1 MPAALCFIDMPFGK
15 KTDVASGVEIDF
27 DHIYTHAIKP
37 AIESVGLES
46 LRGDDEQSG
55 GIIHAA
61 MFARLLLAEY
71 VVADLTLANPNVFYE
86 LGVRHTAMP
95 FTTVPIFAT
104 THALPFDVAL
114 IRAVPYT
121 LDDGILS
128 DDNAEKLKGA
138 IADRLKKA
146 INGPATNDSPLFQL
160 LPQFPGISLPHEA
173 TEAFQD
179 RVKVQDAFA
188 LQLAEVKGTQQTNET
203 RCNGYLAMQQQ
214 LGSIN
219 VAQRN
224 IVIKLMLAYRDVE
237 AWNEMIALVEL
248 MADHDKDLAFV
259 RQQWALALNRR
270 NEGTD
275 RNRAI
280 QLMLNLKKELG
291 PDPESLGILGRVYKD
306 LYKDAKEAGSIMA
319 TAALDD
325 AIAAYREG
333 FESDPRD
340 YYPGVNAINLLV
352 QKGDDQAMSDVN
364 QLLPLVNFA
373 VTRSG
378 GATSSDYWV
387 VATAFELA
395 CIGKDWSSATNL
407 LSRVVSNTDVSW
419 KIRTTCD
426 NLLLLQQAFNKQ
438 NDHPSELEQYISEL
452 NKREGSLNGVKA
464 DDSEQ

>member
-15 KTDVASGVEIDF
+15 KTDLASGVEIDF
-27 DHIYTHAIKP
+27 DRIYTHAIKP

-46 LRGDDEQSG
+46 LRGDEETSG

-86 LGVRHTAMP
+86 LGIRHTAMP

-114 IRAVPYT
+114 IRAVPYE
-121 LDDGILS
+121 LEDGILS
-128 DDNAEKLKGA
+128 KQNAEKLKTS
-138 IADRLKKA
+138 IADRLKQA
-146 INGPATNDSPLFQL
+146 IDGSATNDSPLFQL
-160 LPQFPGISLPHEA
+160 LPDFPGISLEHEA

-179 RVKVQDAFA
+179 RVKAQADFA
-188 LQLAEVKGTQQTNET
+188 MQLQEVMASQETNEK
-203 RCNGYLAMQQQ
+203 RCQGLLAVQEQ
-214 LGSIN
+214 LGAIN

-224 IVIKLMLAYRDVE
+224 VVVTLMLSYRDVE

-248 MADHDKDLAFV
+248 MADHDQNLAFV

-280 QLMLNLKKELG
+280 ELMLNLKKEQG
-291 PDPESLGILGRVYKD
+291 PDPETLGILGRVYKD
-306 LYKDAKEAGSIMA
+306 KFQEAKQAGSIMA
-319 TAALDD
+319 SAALDD
-325 AIAAYREG
+325 AIATYRQG

-352 QKGDDQAMSDVN
+352 QKGDADAMKQAN
-364 QLLPLVNFA
+364 ELLPLVSFA
-373 VTRSG
+373 VARSG

-395 CIGKDWSSATNL
+395 CIGKDWSRAINL
-407 LSRVVSNTDVSW
+407 LSRVLSTTNDSW
-419 KIRTTCD
+419 KIKTTCD
-426 NLLLLQQAFNKQ
+426 NLVLLQQAFNQQ
-438 NDHPSELEQYISEL
+438 NHYSKELEQYIEEL
-452 NKREGSLNGVKA
+452 TKRENYLKGS
-464 DDSEQ
+464 